1 MAKKSARDDLIDRLR
16 MSGLRKDVA
25 KRVASLSGNGR
36 KPPKAVRGVLDSLKA
51 VTAQIEDRASGGS
64 SKRSAAAKKAAA
76 TRKRN
81 AAKRSTS
88 AKKAAS
94 TRAKA
99 RS

>member
-25 KRVASLSGNGR
+25 RRVADLGGNSR

-51 VTAQIEDRASGGS
+51 VGAEIEDRATGGS
-64 SKRSAAAKKAAA
+64 SKRKAAAKKAAA

-81 AAKRSTS
+81 ATKRSTA
-88 AKKAAS
+88 AKKGAR

-99 RS
+99 

>member
-16 MSGLRKDVA
+16 VSGLRKDVA
-25 KRVASLSGNGR
+25 KRVASLSNGR
-36 KPPKAVRGVLDSLKA
+36 KTPKAVRGVLDSLKA
-51 VTAQIEDRASGGS
+51 VTKQVEDRATGGKVS
-64 SKRSAAAKKAAA
+64 RSTAAKKAAA

-81 AAKRSTS
+81 AAKRSTA
-88 AKKAAS
+88 AKKGAR

>member
-16 MSGLRKDVA
+16 VSGLRKDVA

-51 VTAQIEDRASGGS
+51 VTSEIEDRATRGRVS
-64 SKRSAAAKKAAA
+64 RSTAAKKAAA

-81 AAKRSTS
+81 AAKRSS
-88 AKKAAS
+88 AAKKGAR

>member
-25 KRVASLSGNGR
+25 RRVADLGGNSR
-36 KPPKAVRGVLDSLKA
+36 KPPKAVRSVLDSLKA
-51 VTAQIEDRASGGS
+51 VGAQVEDRATGGS

-76 TRKRN
+76 TRKRQ
-81 AAKRSTS
+81 AAKRSAA
-88 AKKAAS
+88 AKKGAR
-94 TRAKA
+94 TRA